1 MAATSHAPNPKPTLQ
16 LLKETNNYGAYSI
29 REVFNELGVARDVLG
44 GKSYVFYDLLIGACC
59 ELKRGDDA
67 FECFDMMKGKGVIPC
82 VHACN
87 DILSLF
93 LKLNTTEKA
102 GVLKVEEGKG
112 LYWFME
118 SLGIKPNVVTLN
130 QIRTHIVHSL
140 VECAR
145 KENFEEASGM
155 LEKMKEI
162 ELRPTAVTYNTLID
176 VCSSIKKAFSLH
188 DEMMSKGIQPT
199 HVTYTSLIYVLS
211 KRDRMKQA
219 GDLFEKIVHKGIFPD
234 LIMFNALTDGHSA
247 NGNMDRAFALL
258 KEMEQ
263 MKVVPDE
270 VTYNILMQG
279 RCREGKVE
287 EARLCK
293 NQEGDHAEQLLKE
306 MVSKG
311 IAPDAETK
319 SVVLFSPI
327 DFELKLAKAVELSRN
342 D

>member
-44 GKSYVFYDLLIGACC
+44 GACC

-67 FECFDMMKGKGVIPC
+67 FECFDMMKGKGR
-82 VHACN
+82 
-87 DILSLF
+87 
-93 LKLNTTEKA
+93 
-102 GVLKVEEGKG
+102 
-112 LYWFME
+112 
-118 SLGIKPNVVTLN
+118 LN

-176 VCSSIKKAFSLH
+176 TKGYCRCSSIKKAFSLH

-287 EARLCK
+287 EAR
-293 NQEGDHAEQLLKE
+293 ELLEE
-306 MVSKG
+306 M
-311 IAPDAETK
+311 K
-319 SVVLFSPI
+319 S
-327 DFELKLAKAVELSRN
+327 RGG
-342 D
+342 

>member
-1 MAATSHAPNPKPTLQ
+1 MVLISEAGALLWRQPLTHPTLQ
-16 LLKETNNYGAYSI
+16 LLKETNNNGAYSI

-44 GKSYVFYDLLIGACC
+44 GKSYVFYDLLIRASC
-59 ELKRGDDA
+59 ELKRADDA

-87 DILSLF
+87 DI
-93 LKLNTTEKA
+93 
-102 GVLKVEEGKG
+102 VRRKVEEGKG
-112 LYWFME
+112 VFWFME
-118 SLGIKPNVVTLN
+118 SLGIKPIVVTYN
-130 QIRTHIVHSL
+130 TIIHGYCSRGS
-140 VECAR
+140 VE
-145 KENFEEASGM
+145 GD
-155 LEKMKEI
+155 LEMAFSYRDEMVTEGI
-162 ELRPTAVTYNTLID
+162 RPTVSTYNTLIHAL
-176 VCSSIKKAFSLH
+176 CSSIKKAFSLH

-311 IAPDAETK
+311 IAPDDSTY
-319 SVVLFSPI
+319 
-327 DFELKLAKAVELSRN
+327 LSLI
-342 D
+342 